1 MLVRELS
8 VVESLFGLELELPAL
23 GKFWIQS
30 TLRNDGVVLEAYLN
44 GGSNPRLV
52 GILALMLKRGGN
64 HRVCFR
70 GRTVPGPRSG
80 HPTGAGRSFPG

>member
-30 TLRNDGVVLEAYLN
+30 TLRMMEWCWR
-44 GGSNPRLV
+44 P
-52 GILALMLKRGGN
+52 I
-64 HRVCFR
+64 
-70 GRTVPGPRSG
+70 
-80 HPTGAGRSFPG
+80 